1 LEFFHPDN
9 PENPDMRK
17 TILGLLAATLFSTA
31 AIAQEAPAEK
41 PFFSATQ
48 AMQLTAE
55 VTEVDR
61 ENFRV
66 TLRGP
71 EGNER
76 TLELGPEARRLDE
89 VEVGDMVDV
98 EFVQHMDLEVAA
110 LGDVTPGAGTMSA
123 MARAPDDQRPGMIAT
138 ETLVLAATVHAIDLE
153 AGTFQLQWS
162 EGIKEYVARD
172 PENLKRA
179 EVGDTVIV
187 TFTEAIAMQLQ
198 EVPAED

>member
-1 LEFFHPDN
+1 
-9 PENPDMRK
+9 MKIAR
-17 TILGLLAATLFSTA
+17 TVALALTLSA
-31 AIAQEAPAEK
+31 AAALAQEAPAEK

-55 VTEVDR
+55 VVMVDR
-61 ENFRV
+61 ENHRV

-71 EGNER
+71 EGRER

-89 VEVGDMVDV
+89 VEVGDTVAV

-110 LGDVTPGAGTMSA
+110 LGDVAPGQGTMA
-123 MARAPDDQRPGMIAT
+123 AVARAPESEQPGMIAA
-138 ETLVLAATVHAIDLE
+138 ETTILAASVVAIDLD
-153 AGTFQLQWS
+153 AGTFKLKWEKGVQ
-162 EGIKEYVARD
+162 EYTARD

-187 TFTEAIAMQLQ
+187 TFTEAIALQLQ
-198 EVPAED
+198 EVTE

>member
-1 LEFFHPDN
+1 MKIVN
-9 PENPDMRK
+9 
-17 TILGLLAATLFSTA
+17 TA
-31 AIAQEAPAEK
+31 ALALALTASAAVAQEAPVEK
-41 PFFSATQ
+41 PFFAATQ
-48 AMQLTAE
+48 TMQLTAE
-55 VTEVDR
+55 VVEVDR
-61 ENFRV
+61 ENFSV

-76 TLELGPEARRLDE
+76 TLQLGPEARRLDE
-89 VEVGDMVDV
+89 VEVGDTVAV

-110 LGDVTPGAGTMSA
+110 LGDVAPGAGTMTA
-123 MARAPDDQRPGMIAT
+123 VARAPDDQRPGMIAT

-153 AGTFQLQWS
+153 AGTFQLEWS
-162 EGIKEYVARD
+162 EGIKEYVAQD

-198 EVPAED
+198 EVPE

>member
-1 LEFFHPDN
+1 
-9 PENPDMRK
+9 MKRVY
-17 TILGLLAATLFSTA
+17 TA
-31 AIAQEAPAEK
+31 ALALALTASALAQEAPAEK

-55 VTEVDR
+55 VVDVDR
-61 ENFRV
+61 ENYRV

-89 VEVGDMVDV
+89 VEVGDTVAV
-98 EFVQHMDLEVAA
+98 EFVQHMELEVAA
-110 LGDVTPGAGTMSA
+110 LGDVAPGQGTMA
-123 MARAPDDQRPGMIAT
+123 AVARAPDSEQPGMIAT
-138 ETLVLAATVHAIDLE
+138 ETTVLAATVHAIDLE
-153 AGTFQLQWS
+153 AGTFQLEWS
-162 EGIKEYVARD
+162 EGIKEYVAQD

-187 TFTEAIAMQLQ
+187 SFTEAVAMQLQ

>member
-1 LEFFHPDN
+1 ML
-9 PENPDMRK
+9 R
-17 TILGLLAATLFSTA
+17 TTASVAGIVCVA
-31 AIAQEAPAEK
+31 AIVVLENCTLADHAFVRVIGDWEK
-41 PFFSATQ
+41 SDGEKLPQS
-48 AMQLTAE
+48 
-55 VTEVDR
+55 V
-61 ENFRV
+61 
-66 TLRGP
+66 G
-71 EGNER
+71 
-76 TLELGPEARRLDE
+76 DE